1 MKRSLN
7 LMSSKACVREKVRR
21 CSRFWLRTL
30 TATLLVLLYLGVA
43 QWWSCQQESQRR
55 DALETQYE
63 PFRQF
68 KTENAKVRKK
78 IKLLLAEEQVPLRL
92 SEETPVAALFGL
104 VGRVVASGEGQI
116 HLEGLQM
123 AHVPLAASGKGSG
136 SRAVVLEGI
145 GMHSKAVTEF
155 ADALRTQVPFT
166 SVELASTEAVE
177 INQAIRQAFTIEC
190 EF

>member
-1 MKRSLN
+1 MKRHLN
-7 LMSSKACVREKVRR
+7 LMSSKACMHEKVRR

-30 TATLLVLLYLGVA
+30 TATLLVLLYFGLA
-43 QWWSCQQESQRR
+43 QWWVYQQESERR
-55 DALETQYE
+55 DALEVQYE

-68 KTENAKVRKK
+68 KVENAKVRKK
-78 IKLLLAEEQVPLRL
+78 TELLLAQEQVPLRL

-123 AHVPLAASGKGSG
+123 THDPLATSAKGPR

-155 ADALRTQVPFT
+155 ANALRTKIPFT

-177 INQAIRQAFTIEC
+177 INQTIRQAFTIEC
-190 EF
+190 AL